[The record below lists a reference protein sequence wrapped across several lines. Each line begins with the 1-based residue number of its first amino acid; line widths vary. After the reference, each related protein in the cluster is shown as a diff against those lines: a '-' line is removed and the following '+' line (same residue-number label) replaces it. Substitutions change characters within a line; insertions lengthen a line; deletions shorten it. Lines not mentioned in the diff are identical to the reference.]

1 MPSHLDTLRRIH
13 AAAVHRGP
21 ASDVDLDLAREAGM
35 DGNYGH
41 LLQSARDLDAA
52 ATEPAPNAPAYRLRC
67 TFIPQAWINGY
78 AVTVDPAGPATWE
91 TDWFGADLPT
101 PNSDESDQLRDGADA
116 PAWAKNWSG
125 PYEVGYEVI
134 RGPTATEPAPTTR
147 HTPGPWVVDW
157 QGPDH
162 PIYAGETCVATAW
175 AGDADANAARIVAC
189 VNALDG
195 VDDPAYVLGSI
206 AGFLED
212 VARGCDPDEA
222 RTIAAD
228 LLALLGA
235 R

>member
-1 MPSHLDTLRRIH
+1 MPHTSLTAYRRLVNVGTY
-13 AAAVHRGP
+13 AAAVRHALDNDHRIGKYADP
-21 ASDVDLDLAREAGM
+21 TEPAREDITADEAVDISEVDPSLIYIEM
-35 DGNYGH
+35 
-41 LLQSARDLDAA
+41 SALDAA
-52 ATEPAPNAPAYRLRC
+52 ATEPAA
-67 TFIPQAWINGY
+67 
-78 AVTVDPAGPATWE
+78 
-91 TDWFGADLPT
+91 
-101 PNSDESDQLRDGADA
+101 
-116 PAWAKNWSG
+116 
-125 PYEVGYEVI
+125 
-134 RGPTATEPAPTTR
+134 TTR

-157 QGPDH
+157 QGLDH

-195 VDDPAYVLGSI
+195 VDDPAAALGSI